1 MIMVL
6 DVSTIPLATLS
17 IMLIAVAISFMNM
30 ALNRFLISRMVGWHE
45 YKSMQ
50 QELAEYKSQQM
61 QAMRT
66 KDTKLLEKL
75 KKKKPQMDRMQIKM
89 SKPQLLLLPITFIY
103 FIIWPIL
110 IGFYPNPVAYV
121 PGFGPQPFFIW
132 YLICSFFFG
141 TLATK
146 VVGITPIA

>member
-1 MIMVL
+1 MVL
-6 DVSTIPLATLS
+6 DVSIIPLATLS

-30 ALNRFLISRMVGWHE
+30 GLNRFLISRMVGWRE

-50 QELAEYKSQQM
+50 KELAEYKSQQM
-61 QAMRT
+61 QAMRSKNT
-66 KDTKLLEKL
+66 KVLEKL
-75 KKKKPQMDRMQIKM
+75 KKKKPQMDRMQMRM
-89 SKPQLLLLPITFIY
+89 SKPQLLLFPITFIY

-110 IGFYPNPVAYV
+110 MGFFPGPVAYV
-121 PGFGPQPFFIW
+121 PGFGAQPFFIW

-146 VVGITPIA
+146 LVGITPIA